1 MSNLPSEIG
10 SDELPT
16 ADQVRTLIKTREQP
30 PSALLKRLATELR
43 NTTKNYVEI
52 DSYLLTQLQTN
63 YLIEMLEDKGFSVDL
78 DNGKIRIT
86 W

>member
-1 MSNLPSEIG
+1 MTNLPSEIG
-10 SDELPT
+10 SENLPT

-30 PSALLKRLATELR
+30 PSGLLKRLAAELR

-52 DSYLLTQLQTN
+52 ETLLLTQIQANHLTK
-63 YLIEMLEDKGFSVDL
+63 MLEDKGFFVDN

>member
-1 MSNLPSEIG
+1 MSNLPSEVG
-10 SDELPT
+10 SENLPT

-30 PSALLKRLATELR
+30 PSGLLKRLAAELR

-52 DSYLLTQLQTN
+52 ETLLLTQIQANHLTK
-63 YLIEMLEDKGFSVDL
+63 MLEDKGFSVDN